1 MAHALAAI
9 PSVVVQARSAPAK
22 RSNAA
27 TLVRSSAATAPKG
40 FRVAL
45 AGDSAQSLRAMCAR
59 RTTQGQ
65 RASLK
70 ANCVRAEL
78 PSGTTKHF
86 LHLDDFTKD
95 ELFALLKRAK
105 EVKALLKSGDR
116 SFQPLKGKTMAMVFA
131 KPSMRTR
138 VSFET
143 GFHLLGGHALYLGPD
158 TIQLGKREATKDIA
172 RVLSGFNDIIMA
184 RVFGHQDILDLA
196 EYGSVPII
204 NGLTDYNH
212 PCQIL
217 ADALTIWETSGKLE
231 GAKVVYMGDGNNIV
245 NSWMRYAAVVPM
257 EFVCCCPEG
266 FLPDMETLAMAQAT
280 GVSKISISHD
290 PKTAVIGA
298 DFIYTDVWASMQEKD
313 QATSRE
319 SVFRD
324 KGFQVDGAMMTRA
337 GEQCKFLHCL
347 PAERGREC
355 TDEVCE
361 APYSVIF
368 QQAENRMH
376 AQNAVI
382 LHLLGC

>member
-45 AGDSAQSLRAMCAR
+45 AGDSAQSLRAMCAH
-59 RTTQGQ
+59 RTTKGQ
-65 RASLK
+65 RAFRK

-143 GFHLLGGHALYLGPD
+143 VCPD
-158 TIQLGKREATKDIA
+158 DMSADASQACCCCARPQTELSTEAHTMTRRKKKLMRSVHVVYPTVITVNAGVKRYPES
-172 RVLSGFNDIIMA
+172 VSNFLFSGFRIIGMEPVECA
-184 RVFGHQDILDLA
+184 SRFVR
-196 EYGSVPII
+196 
-204 NGLTDYNH
+204 
-212 PCQIL
+212 
-217 ADALTIWETSGKLE
+217 SG
-231 GAKVVYMGDGNNIV
+231 
-245 NSWMRYAAVVPM
+245 AV
-257 EFVCCCPEG
+257 
-266 FLPDMETLAMAQAT
+266 
-280 GVSKISISHD
+280 
-290 PKTAVIGA
+290 
-298 DFIYTDVWASMQEKD
+298 
-313 QATSRE
+313 
-319 SVFRD
+319 
-324 KGFQVDGAMMTRA
+324 
-337 GEQCKFLHCL
+337 
-347 PAERGREC
+347 
-355 TDEVCE
+355 
-361 APYSVIF
+361 
-368 QQAENRMH
+368 
-376 AQNAVI
+376 
-382 LHLLGC
+382 